1 MKRKAYVME
10 SHDTSSEGGPSALDS
25 FTISLSASLSDSPAV
40 SFTVSQSE
48 LDLSNNNL
56 QDSLEFLCAG
66 LRSSDCNLQ
75 ILRLSCC
82 NLGETAC
89 ENLKSVL
96 LMENSLK
103 ELDLSNN
110 DLQDSGVEQLC
121 AGLKSSHCKLQ
132 ILRLSGC
139 MVTEVGCSSLASAL
153 SSIPSNLKELD
164 LTYNHPGESGV
175 KLLSARLE
183 DPHCSLNTL
192 RVEHGGKMRLKPGL
206 KKYSCELTLDPDTPL
221 SHLALSD
228 GNRKVTNVG
237 YPQPYLDHSER
248 FDVYGQVL
256 CKESVTGRCYWE
268 AERITGE
275 IEVALTYKS
284 ISRKGGSFDTR
295 FGWNQKS
302 WRLFCSDRYDVLHN
316 SNRIDVTVP
325 PSNCKRV
332 GVYVDCPAGT
342 LSFYRVS
349 SDTHTLTHL
358 HTFNTTFTEPLC
370 AGFTLFDEASLRV
383 CEME

>member
-1 MKRKAYVME
+1 MCDIGWSCEGQSSSAWCSGDSARSSEKSSGISALGSLGSRICSPAVFCMKRKAYVME

-56 QDSLEFLCAG
+56 QDSLEFLCVG
-66 LRSSDCNLQ
+66 LRSSDCELQ

-82 NLGETAC
+82 NLGEKAC

-121 AGLKSSHCKLQ
+121 AGLKSSQCKLQ

-139 MVTEVGCSSLASAL
+139 MVTEVGFSSLASAL
-153 SSIPSNLKELD
+153 RSNPSNLKELD

-183 DPHCSLNTL
+183 DPQCSLNTL

-206 KKYSCELTLDPDTPL
+206 KKYYCELTLDPDTPL

-228 GNRKVTNVG
+228 GNRKIRSAGGADSLSV
-237 YPQPYLDHSER
+237 
-248 FDVYGQVL
+248 VL
-256 CKESVTGRCYWE
+256 PLQQSGE
-268 AERITGE
+268 AEDLWSAVQPSAVLVEKPRQE
-275 IEVALTYKS
+275 LSCRRVLLP
-284 ISRKGGSFDTR
+284 
-295 FGWNQKS
+295 
-302 WRLFCSDRYDVLHN
+302 LFPFFHFL
-316 SNRIDVTVP
+316 
-325 PSNCKRV
+325 
-332 GVYVDCPAGT
+332 
-342 LSFYRVS
+342 
-349 SDTHTLTHL
+349 
-358 HTFNTTFTEPLC
+358 E
-370 AGFTLFDEASLRV
+370 
-383 CEME
+383 